1 MGKRKSSTFMGDFW
15 GSATL
20 AGTTSHKDPLG
31 VGKDPWG
38 VGKVPWRVKK
48 K

>member
-20 AGTTSHKDPLG
+20 AGTTSHKDP
-31 VGKDPWG
+31 WG
-38 VGKVPWRVKK
+38 VGKAPWRAKK